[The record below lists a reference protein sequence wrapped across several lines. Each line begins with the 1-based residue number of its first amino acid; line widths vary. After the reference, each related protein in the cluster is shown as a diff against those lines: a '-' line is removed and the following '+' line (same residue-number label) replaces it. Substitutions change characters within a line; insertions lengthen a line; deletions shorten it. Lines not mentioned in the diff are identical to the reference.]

1 MFALLR
7 TPVRRRP
14 RLACGGVQFWRAEGF
29 KSSRALPIAAELTV
43 ITSLDDDTR
52 VAESESCRD
61 EAGRGNAI
69 LPAPTGSVPSLRDL
83 LDAAEEHHND
93 LPRRLRIV
101 NIASRGARKGQQF
114 HDRFVNVRG
123 AANALLW
130 WLGNSLNSAG
140 TRRYPLFAAE
150 VPGQQR
156 IEFAEYVRLL
166 GEGNVP
172 GRPEAEATTHFTN
185 RWTYDPP
192 APVTQHHPEL
202 QAFPGWER
210 VLTIL
215 GSVAG
220 VRVDTSGEPAI
231 NECIEALRTCHILA
245 DNRPHPSWS
254 VPDERRSQVA
264 AHLADL
270 LRDRGSQATLIV
282 DLATW
287 AYHGGVQGGEL
298 SLSYRTVARV
308 LRVAHNEIERT
319 AASDESTWS
328 FESRTFEDSIDR
340 ALRKL
345 DEVTSVIR

>member
-1 MFALLR
+1 M
-7 TPVRRRP
+7 
-14 RLACGGVQFWRAEGF
+14 
-29 KSSRALPIAAELTV
+29 
-43 ITSLDDDTR
+43 
-52 VAESESCRD
+52 
-61 EAGRGNAI
+61 
-69 LPAPTGSVPSLRDL
+69 
-83 LDAAEEHHND
+83 
-93 LPRRLRIV
+93 LPRIHQECALFQLRRTAGASPWREPRDRESRTWIACV
-101 NIASRGARKGQQF
+101 RPFTPSVIKSGLLASRDTETEG
-114 HDRFVNVRG
+114 
-123 AANALLW
+123 NALLW